1 MTTIRSLVNENTW
14 WSFQP
19 DLDKSQAGKKKKKRN
34 QKSDLNEID
43 LIGYH
48 LIFKRNQRE
57 KKLSFYL
64 PS

>member
-14 WSFQP
+14 WSLQP
-19 DLDKSQAGKKKKKRN
+19 DLDKSQAGKKKWN

-43 LIGYH
+43 LVGYH
-48 LIFKRNQRE
+48 LIFERNQRE